1 MIKDFSKEGSRHVRQ
16 TIVYDDEGKIISDTL
31 TKGSSNGK
39 GWCIMYNDKVT
50 ELVCK
55 CPSASTIKV
64 FMILAAGQQFEE
76 RGMVTTK
83 KAVQDKLGIT
93 KKTCLEAFKWLKQN
107 FIINEYTING
117 VTEYMVNPEY
127 VTVGRDKKRRIREWI
142 RRWQGQTVLTLPASA
157 PPLGAI
163 SEPKPPKEKPLK
175 KKRSVSCD

>member
-1 MIKDFSKEGSRHVRQ
+1 MFENFSEEGRRHVRQ
-16 TIVYDDEGKIISDTL
+16 TIVYDSEGKIISDTL
-31 TKGSSNGK
+31 SKGSSNGK
-39 GWCIMYNDKVT
+39 GWIIMYNEKIT

-107 FIINEYTING
+107 FIINEYVVNG
-117 VTEYMVNPEY
+117 FTEYMVNPEY
-127 VTVGRDKKRRIREWI
+127 VTVGRDRKKRMREWI

-157 PPLGAI
+157 PPLAAI
-163 SEPKPPKEKPLK
+163 REPKPDKPLK